1 MKNLLILSII
11 LTIAVSCSSIKISSD
26 FDRSAGFASYKTYAF
41 TQEALNLPL
50 DDINKG
56 RVLKAIESELALKGF
71 TKTSATPDVL
81 IDVNIKAVQQTTAT
95 ASTSGTGG
103 YYGRGYRYGYGGG
116 FTTTTINYDTYTDGT
131 LFIDMIDAQ
140 KQQLVWQGRGTKTL
154 DPEASQQKRE
164 ENINYAVKQI
174 FTKYPPEI

>member
-95 ASTSGTGG
+95 ASSTGG

-131 LFIDMIDAQ
+131 MFIDMIDAQ
-140 KQQLVWQGRGTKTL
+140 KKVLVWQGRGTKTL
-154 DPEASQQKRE
+154 DPGASQQKSE
-164 ENINYAVKQI
+164 ENINYAVKEI
-174 FTKYPPEI
+174 FKKYPPVL